1 MERAAF
7 IWAVV
12 FAVLAIA
19 IAFVTPT
26 QQPASAAP
34 DQVSIL
40 AVRPTDIQRIT
51 LERDA
56 SRAELVQANAGWDVV
71 TPDGAWPAESG
82 VAAGVVRLLTSTLGT
97 PASDDSFT
105 AGVTLIVDAGTES
118 LKIEVSERAL
128 GGTTLVRTDDGVFRV
143 GDEWQRIFVASGAA
157 PWRSKRVLP
166 TIERGVRAMEL
177 ITGGQRLRLERAGSG
192 WAVKAPVVERARSES
207 AEALLAVLA
216 GLESEGDAAVARS
229 EAEATIV
236 VEQQPAG
243 DDEIRWRLDLSPG
256 GTVEGSLLGAV
267 AARRGEEVLYNRP
280 GVRVSADLLARLTLD
295 PAAYVQ
301 RVALNASSAD
311 VLSIRVGDEAGVRRP
326 SGGWAGSVA
335 DAIAAMTGEAA
346 ADVVIGE
353 LSGDAPTTTLSL
365 EGLGGV
371 VLGALQVL
379 EDTDAV
385 WLGQR
390 GVWRKYEGAS
400 RDAIRGLLATLT
412 DADAGADSEAAAE
425 E

>member
-1 MERAAF
+1 MARAAF

-12 FAVLAIA
+12 FAVLAVA
-19 IAFVTPT
+19 IALVTPM

-34 DQVSIL
+34 DQVAIL
-40 AVRPTDIQRIT
+40 TARPTDIQRVT
-51 LERDA
+51 LERDG
-56 SRAELVQANAGWDVV
+56 SQAELVRSSTGWNVV
-71 TPDGAWPAESG
+71 TRDGVWPAESG

-97 PASDDSFT
+97 PASGEGFA
-105 AGVTLIVDAGTES
+105 AGARLSIQAGDES
-118 LKIEVSERAL
+118 LAIEVAERAL
-128 GGTTLVRTDDGVFRV
+128 GGTTLVRTDAGVFRV

-166 TIERGVRAMEL
+166 TVEQGVRAMEL
-177 ITGGQRLRLERAGSG
+177 IAGGQRLRLERAGSG
-192 WAVKAPVVERARSES
+192 WAIKAPVAERARAES
-207 AEALLAVLA
+207 AEALLAVLV
-216 GLESEGDAAVARS
+216 GLESEGDAAGALS
-229 EAEATIV
+229 EAEATII

-243 DDEIRWRLDLSPG
+243 GAEEIRWRLDLSPG

-267 AARRGEEVLYNRP
+267 AAQRGGAVVYNRP
-280 GVRVSADLLARLTLD
+280 GVRVSADTLARLTLD

-311 VLSIRVGDEAGVRRP
+311 VLAIGIGNTADLRRP
-326 SGGWAGSVA
+326 SGGWAGAVA
-335 DAIAAMTGEAA
+335 DAIATMTDDAA

-353 LSGDAPTTTLSL
+353 LSGDAATTTLSL

-371 VLGALQVL
+371 VLGTLRVL

-400 RDAIRGLLATLT
+400 RDAIRGLLAALNDTE
-412 DADAGADSEAAAE
+412 ADAPTDE
-425 E
+425 